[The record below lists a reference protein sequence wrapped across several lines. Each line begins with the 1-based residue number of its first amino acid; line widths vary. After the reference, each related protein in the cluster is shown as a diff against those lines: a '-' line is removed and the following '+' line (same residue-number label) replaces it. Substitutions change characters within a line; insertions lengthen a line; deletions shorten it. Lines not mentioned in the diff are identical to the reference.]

1 MIKTW
6 HFALLAVVTWFL
18 ISHIQISFEEYA
30 YVYIIVT
37 TLIFSFFF
45 KAQENI
51 KHISMGLVLV
61 ISFEFFSY
69 SLITERFF
77 PERPAYFVNSLIFL
91 LHFLTDLMLF
101 YYFKN
106 RTRLSMIFINR
117 FLPEKREF
125 IYMTHADILLVGI
138 YFLFM
143 IVDISAFI
151 ENLIRNM
158 DYIFG
163 IAEETAKPFWSW
175 NWVYQSY
182 PYAKAILLAAVVTV
196 LLATVYVERFRPA
209 PIKESGEDSTL
220 KKSEPQHRS

>member
-6 HFALLAVVTWFL
+6 HFALLAVVAWFF
-18 ISHIQISFEEYA
+18 IAYIQITFEEYA
-30 YVYIIVT
+30 YIYIIVT
-37 TLIFSFFF
+37 TLIFTFFF
-45 KAQENI
+45 KSQENI
-51 KHISMGLVLV
+51 KHISAGLVLV
-61 ISFEFFSY
+61 ISFEFFLY
-69 SLITERFF
+69 SLITEILF
-77 PERPAYFVNSLIFL
+77 PERPAYFVNALIFS
-91 LHFLTDLMLF
+91 LHFFTDLALF

-106 RTRLSMIFINR
+106 RTKLSMAFISK
-117 FLPEKREF
+117 FVPEKREF

-143 IVDISAFI
+143 VVDIAAFI

-163 IAEETAKPFWSW
+163 VAEDTAKPFWSW

-209 PIKESGEDSTL
+209 PIEEKEDSARF
-220 KKSEPQHRS
+220 KEHESQGRS